1 MSDLHSIN
9 EAINKRAG
17 RKLLPSIA
25 VSLSLIAL
33 IWALL
38 SFFRFGITIVV
49 AVAVS
54 LAIKE
59 LASAFSTTD
68 TYVSYRS
75 LLISTIGLSAATWFG
90 GIRALAV
97 GAAIALGLILIGL
110 LRKGPKGFVKS
121 ASASIFALVYLPF
134 LMCFAILLARPA
146 SGFGNVMTL
155 IVLVSC
161 NDTFGYL
168 VGVLIG
174 KHPMAPHISPKK
186 SWEGLAGSIIFT
198 AIGGYLAFTYLLDLN
213 GWIGAGIGLI
223 AVLTATTGD
232 LIESSIKRDFA
243 IKDMGNLLPGHG
255 GIMDR
260 LDSIVLTAPA
270 LWLVLELVKY
280 YS

>member
-1 MSDLHSIN
+1 
-9 EAINKRAG
+9 
-17 RKLLPSIA
+17 
-25 VSLSLIAL
+25 
-33 IWALL
+33 
-38 SFFRFGITIVV
+38 
-49 AVAVS
+49 
-54 LAIKE
+54 
-59 LASAFSTTD
+59 
-68 TYVSYRS
+68 
-75 LLISTIGLSAATWFG
+75 
-90 GIRALAV
+90 
-97 GAAIALGLILIGL
+97 
-110 LRKGPKGFVKS
+110 
-121 ASASIFALVYLPF
+121 
-134 LMCFAILLARPA
+134 
-146 SGFGNVMTL
+146 MTL